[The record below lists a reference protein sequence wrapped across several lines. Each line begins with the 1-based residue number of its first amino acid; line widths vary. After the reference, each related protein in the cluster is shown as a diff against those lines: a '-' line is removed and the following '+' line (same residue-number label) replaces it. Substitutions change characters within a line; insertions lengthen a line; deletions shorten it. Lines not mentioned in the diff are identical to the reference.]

1 MRLRV
6 AASALLISLL
16 TGCVSA
22 PPLNFA
28 VQDVSTSKR
37 KLDAELRAVSVSFA
51 VPGEQTGE
59 IPSDGEGVPIL
70 WERSLSEAINKSSL
84 FNDESAQKLNLFVKI
99 KELDPP
105 EAGIT
110 MTTDASAKYLLV
122 NRKTGETLLE
132 ETITTQGVVPPG
144 YAFAGYVRAKESINR
159 AVQNNIREFLS
170 RLEVSAK

>member
-51 VPGEQTGE
+51 VPAEQTGE

-99 KELDPP
+99 NELDPP

-122 NRKTGETLLE
+122 DRKTGETLLE
-132 ETITTQGVVPPG
+132 ETITTRGVVPPG

-170 RLEVSAK
+170 RLEVSAR